1 MDDAVQ
7 EQFFEAVMR
16 GRLGQV
22 RALVKEHPDLL
33 AARNDSGLSG
43 VLTALYYREPEIA
56 TLLLHLGAPLDFFE
70 SAAMGDT
77 DRMETMLDAQPDL
90 LESFSPDGFQALHL
104 AAFFGRAQVVRLL
117 VERGAGANTYS
128 RNGFGVMPLHSAVA
142 GRHLDAARAL
152 LEHGADPNAVQ
163 SEDFTPLMAAAQ
175 NGMADMVT
183 LLLSFGADPHRRT
196 RDGRTPGDIARE
208 KGFTD
213 LGL

>member
-1 MDDAVQ
+1 MDEAVR

-16 GRLGQV
+16 GRPGQV

-33 AARNDSGLSG
+33 AARDASGLSG
-43 VLTALYYREPEIA
+43 VLAALYYREPETA
-56 TLLLHLGAPLDFFE
+56 ALLVQLGAPLNFFE
-70 SAAMGDT
+70 AAAVGDAGT
-77 DRMETMLDAQPDL
+77 VRAMLEKQPEL

-104 AAFFGRAQVVRLL
+104 AAFFGRTDVVELL
-117 VERGAGANTYS
+117 AERGADVNTYS

-142 GRHLDAARAL
+142 GSHLDTARVL

-163 SEDFTPLMAAAQ
+163 SEEFTPLMAAAQ
-175 NGMADMVT
+175 NGMSDMVT
-183 LLLSFGADPHRRT
+183 LLLSFGADSNRRT

-208 KGFTD
+208 KGFAN